1 MRRFQNLPQGLAGM
15 TGGARGDLLWSSF
28 GDEVTTLIP
37 GLRPKINDP
46 ICRLD
51 HLEDMF
57 DHQHRVTGIHEP
69 LKDFQQHPNVL
80 KVQAGG
86 RFVEEKKR

>member
-15 TGGARGDLLWSSF
+15 TGGARGDLLWRSF
-28 GDEVTTLIP
+28 GDEVPPLIP

-51 HLEDMF
+51 HLEVMF

-69 LKDFQQHPNVL
+69 LEHSQQHSNVL
-80 KVQAGG
+80 E
-86 RFVEEKKR
+86 VETCGWLVEKKEG